1 MPCKIPGFCIA
12 EKLQI
17 SGARI
22 LGASNKEAEKQSEV
36 LDDVTEWQINPQLF
50 KKICEKFVKHNN
62 NLFTLHII
70 KQLD

>member
-36 LDDVTEWQINPQLF
+36 LDDVTEWSVSLR
-50 KKICEKFVKHNN
+50 KFVK
-62 NLFTLHII
+62 NL
-70 KQLD
+70 

>member
-1 MPCKIPGFCIA
+1 MPCKIPGFCNA

-36 LDDVTEWQINPQLF
+36 LDDVTEWQINP
-50 KKICEKFVKHNN
+50 
-62 NLFTLHII
+62 
-70 KQLD
+70 

>member
-12 EKLQI
+12 EKLLI
-17 SGARI
+17 SGAHI